1 MLSVVSLSH
10 PGAVRANNEDYV
22 LWDPAIGLLAIAD
35 GMGGHNAGE
44 VASRLA
50 IETLQAYLRET
61 ADARHIAW
69 VFGFDPVVS
78 LTANRLVTGF
88 KLANRDVFQM
98 AAERPECQGMGTT
111 LTAAIVEGPRLT
123 FTSVGDSRLY
133 ERRDGTLRL
142 LTRDDSLLEKLA
154 ETADLE
160 LSEAEQ
166 HPMRHL
172 LTSVI
177 GARPEVDATVDEI
190 VLADQQQLL
199 LCTDGLHGAIPED
212 TIRSVLEGTSELERA
227 AESLV
232 HTALERDGKDNIT
245 ALLARYTAD

>member
-1 MLSVVSLSH
+1 MLSVASLSH

-111 LTAAIVEGPRLT
+111 LTAAIIDGPRLT

-133 ERRDGTLRL
+133 ERREGTLRL
-142 LTRDDSLLEKLA
+142 LTRDDSWLEKLA
-154 ETADLE
+154 ETADLG
-160 LSEAEQ
+160 SEAEQ

-177 GARPEVDATVDEI
+177 GARPGVDATVDEI
-190 VLADQQQLL
+190 VLADQQLLL
-199 LCTDGLHGAIPED
+199 LCTDGLHSAIPED
-212 TIRSVLEGTSELERA
+212 TIRSVLDATSELERA
-227 AESLV
+227 AEALV

-245 ALLARYTAD
+245 ALLARYTAE